1 VTINYRPS
9 YKLQTVRFTWSDVKL
24 WTELER
30 ILETDA
36 DVWHHNHVT
45 PNARSRWMD
54 PWSIYEDICLVCA
67 GIWVGW
73 KPATPLKLVEQTSP
87 SRSSSPI
94 PESIDASNDSGTQ
107 LLPSAGMKKSNR
119 SSVDPRVGQ
128 LSTPPSTRAKIVTL
142 SLLSA
147 FHNHTD
153 FLLSRLAELLP
164 EIPSITL
171 GNGTELS
178 NEVIV
183 LSPKDVMAF
192 ELGPGSDLDA
202 RFIEWL
208 GETKGRKL
216 KVKRGWRDLIGF
228 IFGFP

>member
-1 VTINYRPS
+1 MT
-9 YKLQTVRFTWSDVKL
+9 YKLQSVRFTWSDVKL

-30 ILETDA
+30 IIEADTDGCGQ
-36 DVWHHNHVT
+36 DHSPT
-45 PNARSRWMD
+45 TSKSRWMD
-54 PWSIYEDICLVCA
+54 PWNIYEDICMVCA

-73 KPATPLKLVEQTSP
+73 RPATPLKLVERAST
-87 SRSSSPI
+87 SRSSSPA
-94 PESIDASNDSGTQ
+94 PESADASNDSGTQ
-107 LLPSAGMKKSNR
+107 LLPSKDMKKSRR
-119 SSVDPRVGQ
+119 SSLDPRLGQ
-128 LSTPPSTRAKIVTL
+128 LSTVPSTKARVITL
-142 SLLSA
+142 ALLSA

-153 FLLSRLAELLP
+153 FLLSKLTQLLP
-164 EIPSITL
+164 ESSSIAL
-171 GNGTELS
+171 GTGAGVS
-178 NEVIV
+178 DEVIV

-216 KVKRGWRDLIGF
+216 KVRRGWKDLLGF